1 MLRGLSPCGKIWA
14 KPAQIKN
21 RAEDRTEGLEKMM
34 TERTLRVLEF
44 PRVREMLA
52 EGALTAMGAEKCRAL
67 VPFDTLY
74 DIDSAQKET
83 EEAAVILQ
91 YVGGHPMTEFPDAR
105 PALTVCEKGGTL
117 SPRMLLDVAGLL
129 RATRAARDVLITE
142 RENTPML
149 RARAERLTEVR
160 NIERDITDAIL
171 SEDEI
176 ADRASSE
183 LMNIRRHLRGAQDRI
198 KEKLNQMIRSGAMQ
212 KYLQESI
219 ITVRNDRYVIPVRA
233 EYRAQVP
240 GLVHDQSASGATLFI
255 EPMAA
260 VEMGNEIREWEILEA
275 REIDRI
281 LAALSAEVSPYAAA
295 LRDNV
300 EALGELDFIFAKG
313 LLSRRLRCVSPKM
326 NERGFLHIIR
336 GRHPLIDPEKVVPS
350 DIWLGYEAGADRG
363 NGTEK
368 KDGRSGR
375 KGEADRNGSGDSG
388 DPARGFNTLVI
399 TGPNTGG
406 KTVTLKTLGLLTLM
420 AQAGLQVPAELGTEL
435 AVFEQVWADIG
446 DEQSIEQSLS
456 TFSGHMTNI
465 VTIMREVTP
474 RDLVL
479 FDELGAGTDPTEGAA
494 LAQSILSRL
503 LHIRVRTAA
512 TTHYSELKVFALTT
526 EGVENASVEFDVE
539 TLRPT
544 YRLSI
549 GVPGKS
555 NAFEISRRLGLPE
568 NLIENAKKLLSSDE
582 VRFEDVIA
590 NAEYHRQIAERER
603 QLAQEASRETLKLR
617 DEAEKL
623 RREMEAKRTESV
635 RKAKEE
641 ARRILQDAR
650 RESESIISDLKR
662 MKKTAGSAAEVNA
675 LRRQLD
681 QGIDGLS
688 EGIEVPAPEEGN
700 APETVKPGDQ
710 VRVLTFGTVASV
722 LSEPNARGEVEL
734 ASGAMKF
741 KAKLGDLRMVSQAAQ
756 EQKTVVKTK
765 TGAMTRTVPMECD
778 VRGMNLEEAVS
789 AVEIYLD
796 EAVMAGMHEV
806 SVIHG
811 KGTGVLR
818 GGIRQELRRNRHVK
832 SIRPGMY
839 GEGEDGVT
847 VVTLK

>member
-1 MLRGLSPCGKIWA
+1 
-14 KPAQIKN
+14 
-21 RAEDRTEGLEKMM
+21 MM
-34 TERTLRVLEF
+34 TERNLRVLEF
-44 PRVREMLA
+44 PKIREMLA
-52 EGALTAMGAEKCRAL
+52 EGALTPIGAEKCLAL
-67 VPFDTLY
+67 QPMDHLAE
-74 DIDSAQKET
+74 IEEAQRET

-91 YVGGHPMTEFPDAR
+91 YVGGNPLTEFPDAR

-117 SPRMLLDVAGLL
+117 SPAMLLNVAALL
-129 RATRAARDVLITE
+129 RAGRAARDALITE
-142 RENTPML
+142 RENTPRL
-149 RARAERLTEVR
+149 RARAEMLADAR
-160 NIERDITDAIL
+160 NVERDITDAIL

-198 KEKLNQMIRSGAMQ
+198 KEKLNQMIRSAGMQ

-240 GLVHDQSASGATLFI
+240 GLVHDQSTSGATLFI

-260 VEMGNEIREWEILEA
+260 VEMGNEIREWEIKEA
-275 REIDRI
+275 REIERI
-281 LAALSAEVSPYAAA
+281 LASLSAEVAPWAEQ
-295 LRDNV
+295 LRENV
-300 EALGELDFIFAKG
+300 EILGDLDFIFAKG
-313 LLSRRLRCVSPKM
+313 LLSRRLRCAAPKM
-326 NERGFLHIIR
+326 NEQGYLRIVR
-336 GRHPLIDPEKVVPS
+336 GRHPLIPADRVVPS
-350 DIWLGYEAGADRG
+350 DIWLGYAPKRAG
-363 NGTEK
+363 E
-368 KDGRSGR
+368 KDG
-375 KGEADRNGSGDSG
+375 KGAEPAD
-388 DPARGFNTLVI
+388 GFNTLVI

-406 KTVTLKTLGLLTLM
+406 KTVTLKTIGLLTLM
-420 AQAGLQVPAELGTEL
+420 AQAGLQVPAEIGTEL

-494 LAQSILSRL
+494 LAQSILTRL

-555 NAFEISRRLGLPE
+555 NAFEISRRLGLAE
-568 NLIENAKKLLSSDE
+568 NLIDDARKLMSSDE
-582 VRFEDVIA
+582 IRFEDVIA
-590 NAEYHRQIAERER
+590 DAEYHRQIAERER
-603 QLAQEASRETLKLR
+603 QLAQEASRETLRMR

-623 RREMEAKRTESV
+623 RREMEEQRAQSV

-641 ARRILQDAR
+641 ARRILQDAK
-650 RESESIISDLKR
+650 RESESVISDLKR
-662 MKKTAGSAAEVNA
+662 MKKEAGNAADVNA
-675 LRRQLD
+675 LRRRLD
-681 QGIDGLS
+681 EGIDGLS
-688 EGIEVPAPEEGN
+688 EGLQTAPAEDGG
-700 APETVKPGDQ
+700 APETVRPGDL
-710 VRVLTFGTVASV
+710 VRVATLGTEASV
-722 LSEPNARGEVEL
+722 ISEPNARGEVEL
-734 ASGAMKF
+734 ASGNMKF
-741 KAKLGDLRMVSQAAQ
+741 KAKLADLRLVKSPPAKA
-756 EQKTVVKTK
+756 KSVVKTK

-778 VRGMNLEEAVS
+778 VRGMNLEEALS

-796 EAVMAGMHEV
+796 EAVLAGLHEV

-818 GGIRQELRRNRHVK
+818 SGIRQELRRNRHVK
-832 SIRPGMY
+832 SCRPGMY

>member
-1 MLRGLSPCGKIWA
+1 MSKNEERA
-14 KPAQIKN
+14 KS
-21 RAEDRTEGLEKMM
+21 AEKERDIQMM
-34 TERTLRVLEF
+34 TEKTLRVLEF
-44 PRVREMLA
+44 PRIREMLA
-52 EGALTAMGAEKCRAL
+52 EGALTAIGAEKCRAL

-74 DIDSAQKET
+74 DIDLAQRET
-83 EEAAVILQ
+83 EEASVILQ
-91 YVGGHPMTEFPDAR
+91 YVGGHPLTEFPDAR
-105 PALTVCEKGGTL
+105 GALQVCEKGGTL

-129 RATRAARDVLITE
+129 RASRAARDVLITE
-142 RENTPML
+142 RESTPLL
-149 RARAERLTEVR
+149 RQRAELLAEAPNV
-160 NIERDITDAIL
+160 ERDITDAIL

-183 LMNIRRHLRGAQDRI
+183 LMNIRRHLRGAQERI
-198 KEKLNQMIRSGAMQ
+198 KEKLNQMIRSSSMQ

-240 GLVHDQSASGATLFI
+240 GLVHDQSTSGATLFI

-260 VEMGNEIREWEILEA
+260 VEMGNEIREWEIKEA
-275 REIDRI
+275 REIERI
-281 LAALSAEVSPYAAA
+281 LAALSAEAAPYAEQ
-295 LRDNV
+295 LKFNV

-313 LLSRRLRCVSPKM
+313 LLSRRLNCVSPKM
-326 NERGFLHIIR
+326 NERGYVHILR
-336 GRHPLIDPEKVVPS
+336 GRHPLIDPAKVVPS
-350 DIWLGYEAGADRG
+350 SIWLGYPEGEKEAGS
-363 NGTEK
+363 
-368 KDGRSGR
+368 KDAG
-375 KGEADRNGSGDSG
+375 GE
-388 DPARGFNTLVI
+388 GFNTLVI

-420 AQAGLQVPAELGTEL
+420 AQAGLQVPADLGTEL

-494 LAQSILSRL
+494 LAQSILTRL

-512 TTHYSELKVFALTT
+512 TTHYSELKVFAMTT
-526 EGVENASVEFDVE
+526 EGVENASVEFNVE
-539 TLRPT
+539 TLQPT

-568 NLIENAKKLLSSDE
+568 NLIEGAKKLMSNDE
-582 VRFEDVIA
+582 IRFEDVIA
-590 NAEYHRQIAERER
+590 DAEYHRMVAERER
-603 QLAQEASRETLKLR
+603 QLAQEASKETLRMR

-623 RREMEAKRTESV
+623 RREMEERREQSV
-635 RKAKEE
+635 RKAREE

-650 RESESIISDLKR
+650 RESENIISELKR
-662 MKKTAGSAAEVNA
+662 MKKEAGSAAEVNA
-675 LRRQLD
+675 LRKQLD
-681 QGIDGLS
+681 RGIDEMS
-688 EGIEVPAPEEGN
+688 EGLQQPRAEEGE
-700 APETVKPGDQ
+700 APKTLKPGDQ
-710 VRVLTFGTVASV
+710 VKVLTFGTEATV
-722 LSEPNARGEVEL
+722 LSEPNSRGEVQL
-734 ASGAMKF
+734 ASGNMKF
-741 KAKLGDLRMVSQAAQ
+741 KAKLADLRLVRGAAPK
-756 EQKTVVKTK
+756 EKTTVHSKTA
-765 TGAMTRTVPMECD
+765 AMTRTVPLECD
-778 VRGMNLEEAVS
+778 VRGMNLEEALGAVS
-789 AVEIYLD
+789 QYLD
-796 EAVMAGMHEV
+796 EAVMAGLHEV

-811 KGTGVLR
+811 KGTGVLKA
-818 GGIRQELRRNRHVK
+818 GIRQDLRKNRHVK
-832 SIRPGMY
+832 SCRPGMY

>member
-1 MLRGLSPCGKIWA
+1 
-14 KPAQIKN
+14 
-21 RAEDRTEGLEKMM
+21 MM

-44 PRVREMLA
+44 PRILEMLA
-52 EGALTAMGAEKCRAL
+52 EGALTALGAEKCRAL
-67 VPFDTLY
+67 VPFDTMF
-74 DIDSAQKET
+74 DINRAQRET

-91 YVGGHPMTEFPDAR
+91 YTGGHPLTEFPDAR

-117 SPRMLLDVAGLL
+117 SPGMLLNVAALL
-129 RATRAARDVLITE
+129 RASRAARDALITD
-142 RENTPML
+142 RENTPLL
-149 RARAERLTEVR
+149 RERAESLIEAR
-160 NIERDITDAIL
+160 NVEQDITDAIL

-198 KEKLNQMIRSGAMQ
+198 KEKLNQMIRSSAVQ
-212 KYLQESI
+212 KYLQEAI
-219 ITVRNDRYVIPVRA
+219 VTVRGGRYVIPVRA

-240 GLVHDQSASGATLFI
+240 GLVHDQSTSGATLFI

-260 VEMGNEIREWEILEA
+260 VEMGNEIREWEIREA
-275 REIDRI
+275 REIERI
-281 LAALSAEVSPYAAA
+281 LAALSAEVAPWAQS
-295 LRDNV
+295 LRENV
-300 EALGELDFIFAKG
+300 ETLGELDFIFARG
-313 LLSRRLRCVSPKM
+313 LLSRRLRCVAPKM
-326 NERGFLHIIR
+326 NERGFLHILR
-336 GRHPLIDPEKVVPS
+336 GRHPLIDPDRVVPS
-350 DIWLGYEAGADRG
+350 DIYLGYDPAGQE
-363 NGTEK
+363 T
-368 KDGRSGR
+368 GR
-375 KGEADRNGSGDSG
+375 KGQPGPGGQSWKIRAGEKNPEVREAGT
-388 DPARGFNTLVI
+388 GFNTLVI

-406 KTVTLKTLGLLTLM
+406 KTVTLKTIGLLTLM

-435 AVFEQVWADIG
+435 AMFEQVWADIG

-465 VTIMREVTP
+465 VNIMREVTP

-494 LAQSILSRL
+494 LAQSILTRL
-503 LHIRVRTAA
+503 LHIRVRTVA

-568 NLIENAKKLLSSDE
+568 NLIDGAKKLLSSED
-582 VRFEDVIA
+582 VKFEDVIA

-603 QLAQEASRETLKLR
+603 QLAQEASRETLRLR

-623 RREMEAKRTESV
+623 RREMEAKREQSL

-641 ARRILQDAR
+641 ARRILQEAR
-650 RESESIISDLKR
+650 QESESIIGELKR
-662 MKKTAGSAAEVNA
+662 LRNEAGSGDVSA
-675 LRRQLD
+675 LRRRLD
-681 QGIDGLS
+681 AGIDEMS
-688 EGIEVPAPEEGN
+688 EGLAAPKVEEGE
-700 APETVKPGDQ
+700 APKTVHPGDQ
-710 VRVLTFGTVASV
+710 VKVLSLGTEASV
-722 LSEPNARGEVEL
+722 LGEPNGRGEVEL
-734 ASGAMKF
+734 ASGNLKF
-741 KAKLGDLRMVSQAAQ
+741 KARLADLRLIRGAVSK
-756 EQKTVVKTK
+756 EKTVVRAK

-789 AVEIYLD
+789 AVELYLD
-796 EAVMAGMHEV
+796 EAVMAGLREV

-832 SIRPGMY
+832 SCRPGMY

-847 VVTLK
+847 VVQLK